1 MLTTY
6 LFARRRTGRFHA
18 FLIALAAH
26 LKRMR
31 ETRRAVI
38 ELSQLSDHQLRD
50 IGISRAEIDHAV
62 HHGRDRFL

>member
-6 LFARRRTGRFHA
+6 LFARRRTGRLHA
-18 FLIALAAH
+18 FLIALGAQ

-31 ETRRAVI
+31 EERRAVI
-38 ELSQLSDHQLRD
+38 ELSHLSDHQLRD

-62 HHGRDRFL
+62 QHGRDRFQ

>member
-6 LFARRRTGRFHA
+6 LFARRRSGRFQA
-18 FLIALAAH
+18 FLIALGAQ

-50 IGISRAEIDHAV
+50 IGISRTEIDHAV